1 MTGWATYPYGCGGS
15 LLHLGRPDPA
25 TTWDWLQ
32 VTEFSSLESLC
43 SSRREFA
50 EKRCKGIAII
60 LVSPFQ
66 KKKVL
71 HIIGLPRRGRGRSRP
86 AFRTWGGPSC
96 CHGDDLSLRKEIEK
110 RRETDPTRRCDVGQ
124 LSFRRRRDGNKNTEL
139 AVCQQ

>member
-25 TTWDWLQ
+25 KTWDWLQ

-66 KKKVL
+66 KKSVTHNRATAEGSGEIEASVSYL
-71 HIIGLPRRGRGRSRP
+71 GRPILLPR
-86 AFRTWGGPSC
+86 
-96 CHGDDLSLRKEIEK
+96 
-110 RRETDPTRRCDVGQ
+110 
-124 LSFRRRRDGNKNTEL
+124 
-139 AVCQQ
+139 